1 MESVVGV
8 AETDGEILAT
18 YAVMRQLRPALKRE
32 EYVAV
37 VRGLMDREGYRL
49 AALSEDGRVLA
60 VAGYRFMEMLYCGR
74 ILYVDDLVTDQ
85 ESRSRGFGRQ
95 LLAWLRATA
104 RERGCAELHLD
115 SRLHRESAHRF
126 YEREG
131 FARTCYHFAAPA

>member
-1 MESVVGV
+1 MAALISV

-18 YAVMRQLRPALKRE
+18 YAVMRQLRPALERE

-37 VRGLMDREGYRL
+37 VRGLMGREGYRV
-49 AALSEDGRVLA
+49 AALAEDGRVRA

-74 ILYVDDLVTDQ
+74 ILYLDDLVTDR
-85 ESRSRGFGRQ
+85 EARSRGFGRQ

-104 RERGCAELHLD
+104 RERGCAEVHLD